1 MTAGLLSRILSNNS
15 VPEDAKVISYTC
27 SSFDEIKHTNYLDA
41 VYYDEYNHLI
51 IITSADDETEDALAK
66 VNPSLLILYKEKSK
80 KVEDLEKNN

>member
-15 VPEDAKVISYTC
+15 VPKDAKVISYTC
-27 SSFDEIKHTNYLDA
+27 SSVGEIKHTNYLDA
-41 VYYDEYNHLI
+41 VYYDEYNRLI
-51 IITSADDETEDALAK
+51 IITSADDETEDALAR

>member
-27 SSFDEIKHTNYLDA
+27 SSYDEIKHTNYLDA
-41 VYYDEYNHLI
+41 VYYDDQNKLI
-51 IITSADDETEDALAK
+51 IITSADDETEDSLVK